1 MGYLSS
7 SKWFMNDEY
16 IYDENI
22 ISQDVPNPNCIQY
35 KNLNKEPFIF
45 QPYGFLQFCTCFI
58 FHGFKII
65 LNEKTQS
72 AILFGDEM
80 T

>member
-35 KNLNKEPFIF
+35 KNV
-45 QPYGFLQFCTCFI
+45 FLHVLSI
-58 FHGFKII
+58 SDII
-65 LNEKTQS
+65 
-72 AILFGDEM
+72 
-80 T
+80 